1 MYENEK
7 IKEARKALYLTQ
19 QDVADVL
26 GVSKQY
32 ISKVEKGLTELS
44 KEKMAIFCSE
54 FGISM
59 EWLLLDKGEMI
70 YEEPVEPD
78 ESEEPSDKL
87 SDMILCM
94 EVEGEFK
101 LDTILQIYSLYI
113 TESIDII
120 KKKYPNAVYEDIV
133 EATRDLFTTDITFYD
148 TMEELENKLDEFK
161 NRGRLYKLFQ
171 ERIFN
176 AYNKT
181 YNAKII
187 NNRFG
192 NKGLA

>member
-78 ESEEPSDKL
+78 ESEEALEYGIIDK
-87 SDMILCM
+87 IL
-94 EVEGEFK
+94 
-101 LDTILQIYSLYI
+101 
-113 TESIDII
+113 
-120 KKKYPNAVYEDIV
+120 
-133 EATRDLFTTDITFYD
+133 
-148 TMEELENKLDEFK
+148 
-161 NRGRLYKLFQ
+161 
-171 ERIFN
+171 
-176 AYNKT
+176 
-181 YNAKII
+181 
-187 NNRFG
+187 
-192 NKGLA
+192 

>member
-1 MYENEK
+1 M
-7 IKEARKALYLTQ
+7 
-19 QDVADVL
+19 
-26 GVSKQY
+26 
-32 ISKVEKGLTELS
+32 
-44 KEKMAIFCSE
+44 
-54 FGISM
+54 
-59 EWLLLDKGEMI
+59 
-70 YEEPVEPD
+70 
-78 ESEEPSDKL
+78 
-87 SDMILCM
+87 
-94 EVEGEFK
+94 
-101 LDTILQIYSLYI
+101 YI